1 MRPSFPV
8 SAAAAAIGLAACQ
21 SAPSPPPAPPP
32 DAGATVARA
41 PALSATAARSA
52 APSMAA
58 PRPTCRAVSLQGDVR
73 VVNDADGGS
82 GPPLAVLGEIPESD
96 WIALGPD
103 ARLAA
108 KDPRTTRETL
118 FLGPG
123 RARVCVGHR
132 EESWLTSGAFQ
143 SETGAGESP
152 GAEEWV
158 VTPLAVLRF
167 SAATLRVEVRG
178 TLAFAE
184 VGGGVVFAWI
194 APDVHIQRLDAGAE
208 TRAGGGSESAISAG
222 GSRGGA
228 WERVTDG
235 SLRLSLPAG
244 TQAPA
249 AARGAVDRCETIA
262 HHAEDL
268 TRSLLAP
275 HGGNGDAGD
284 ARAAADAITDEV
296 ATRELARAACA
307 VAAVRTGALGKNSAR
322 DDLEGRLRSADKAW
336 TALPIAPRGATDGA
350 PSRAAP

>member
-21 SAPSPPPAPPP
+21 SAPAPPA
-32 DAGATVARA
+32 DAGAPVARA
-41 PALSATAARSA
+41 PTVSATAAARSA

-58 PRPTCRAVSLQGDVR
+58 PRPTCRAVSLQGDAR

-82 GPPLAVLGEIPESD
+82 GPALAVLGEIPESD

-132 EESWLTSGAFQ
+132 EESWLASGAFQ

-178 TLAFAE
+178 THAFAE

-208 TRAGGGSESAISAG
+208 ARTGSDSAASAGGGRA
-222 GSRGGA
+222 GGA
-228 WERVTDG
+228 WERVTDA
-235 SLRLSLPAG
+235 SLRLSLAAG

-249 AARGAVDRCETIA
+249 AARAAVDRCETIA
-262 HHAEDL
+262 HRAEDL

-275 HGGNGDAGD
+275 HGANGVGAG
-284 ARAAADAITDEV
+284 ADAIADEV

-307 VAAVRTGALGKNSAR
+307 VAAVRTGALGKDSAS

-350 PSRAAP
+350 PSRATP